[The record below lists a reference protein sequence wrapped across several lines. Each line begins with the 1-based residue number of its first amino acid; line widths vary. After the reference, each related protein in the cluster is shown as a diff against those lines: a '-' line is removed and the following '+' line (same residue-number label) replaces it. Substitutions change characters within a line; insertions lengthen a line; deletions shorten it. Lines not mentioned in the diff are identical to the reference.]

1 MSLRTPTTP
10 VPISPVLLDNV
21 LSEIQTALTTN
32 LTWLDSAFGKAQKL
46 KRKMSD
52 GREITYPAVY
62 AGQKDY
68 LNVFP
73 DSHIGNFCFFD
84 FDDGHDLTYYGRKS
98 YDTKRSFGLVFW
110 FNLQKVYP
118 SDWTRRTTE
127 HIKKDVFDFFRDI
140 AFTKSEVIINDAF
153 EEAANIYKGYSDKE
167 IDNQFLMRPYSALRV
182 EGTIIYNDLQKC
194 S

>member
-1 MSLRTPTTP
+1 MSLKTPTIP
-10 VPISPVLLDNV
+10 VPISPVLLDDV
-21 LSEIQTALTTN
+21 LSEIQTALATE

-52 GREITYPAVY
+52 GREMTYPAVY

-84 FDDGHDLTYYGRKS
+84 FDDGDDLTYYGRKS
-98 YDTKRSFGLVFW
+98 FDTKRSFGLVFW
-110 FNLQKVYP
+110 FNLQEIYP

-127 HIKKDVFDFFRDI
+127 HIKNDVLGFFKDT
-140 AFTKSEVIINDAF
+140 AFAKSEVMITGTF
-153 EEAANIYKGYSDKE
+153 EEATNIYKGYSGKE
-167 IDNQFLMRPYSALRV
+167 IDNQFLMRPYSGLRV
-182 EGTIIYNDLQKC
+182 EGKIRYNDLQKC
-194 S
+194 